1 MGITFR
7 PQQLPPPRGLMLSR
21 WETAALTQTWSSTP
35 TTTPTVPAACQTMW
49 SSPVPTNSTSTRS
62 SWGRIS
68 VPRRTKVSVS
78 SPVYRYHGG
87 IQSYVP
93 RQTGVI
99 VSSPVYRYQG
109 GGMQSY
115 VSRRTEVSVS
125 LPLFRC
131 EGKVSS
137 VWTVLPREGLTVK
150 GEVIYINC
158 LICNL
163 SSCEY
168 GIWFTVERGY
178 WLRQSFIQDLQDIFI
193 DIILLVM
200 CDLCSSPRGFYIIYL
215 LLVPMIFVVQHLP
228 VTCDPWCTTLYL
240 LPIIL

>member
-1 MGITFR
+1 MSYFWNGDHFQTTATPPSPGIDAVQMRNSSSNPNLIQYANDHTNR
-7 PQQLPPPRGLMLSR
+7 P
-21 WETAALTQTWSSTP
+21 
-35 TTTPTVPAACQTMW
+35 
-49 SSPVPTNSTSTRS
+49 RS
-62 SWGRIS
+62 M
-68 VPRRTKVSVS
+68 PD
-78 SPVYRYHGG
+78 H
-87 IQSYVP
+87 
-93 RQTGVI
+93 VI
-99 VSSPVYRYQG
+99 VSSAHEQHINEIKLREDFCTKADKGQCQLTCLQVSWG
-109 GGMQSY
+109 EGMQSY

-125 LPLFRC
+125 LPLFRW
-131 EGKVSS
+131 EGRVSS
-137 VWTVLPREGLTVK
+137 VWTVLPCEGLTVK

-168 GIWFTVERGY
+168 GIWFTVEQY

-228 VTCDPWCTTLYL
+228 VTCDPWCTTFYL
-240 LPIIL
+240 LPIIV